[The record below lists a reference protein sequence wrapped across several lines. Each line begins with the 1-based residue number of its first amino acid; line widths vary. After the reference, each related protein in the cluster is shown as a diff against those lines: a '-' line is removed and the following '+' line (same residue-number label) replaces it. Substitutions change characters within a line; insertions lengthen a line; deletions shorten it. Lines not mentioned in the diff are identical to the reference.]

1 MYGDGDVNK
10 RMVRRRFKKFRD
22 GHFGAIGHKR
32 SGWPI
37 ETGNDQIYRPIEN
50 NPRYIAREWNV
61 RNTEWGIS
69 RTICINLI

>member
-32 SGWPI
+32 SG
-37 ETGNDQIYRPIEN
+37 
-50 NPRYIAREWNV
+50 
-61 RNTEWGIS
+61 
-69 RTICINLI
+69 